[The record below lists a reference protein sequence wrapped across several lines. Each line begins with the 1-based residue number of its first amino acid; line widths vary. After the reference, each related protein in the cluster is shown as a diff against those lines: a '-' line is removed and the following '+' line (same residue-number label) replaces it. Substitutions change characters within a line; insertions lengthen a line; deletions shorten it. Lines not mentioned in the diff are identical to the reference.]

1 LLLRVVV
8 REVVHLSGPGRAFHA
23 PQSNASVQSRHG
35 IWYFR
40 WLLDDFIAEDNP
52 VRVVEAFSAQEVRDV
67 LRFVFAGIGFY
78 RE

>member
-1 LLLRVVV
+1 MHPKAT
-8 REVVHLSGPGRAFHA
+8 HLYR
-23 PQSNASVQSRHG
+23 SRHG